1 MVGDYGNA
9 SIIVRNTTNQYKTGV
24 LDANN
29 VTISEN
35 QLSTLNGSQGIQIVV
50 VLAWSTRIFF
60 IEVVSIDNKTL
71 PGLNS
76 R

>member
-9 SIIVRNTTNQYKTGV
+9 RIIVRDTTLPFQTGV
-24 LDANN
+24 LDSNN
-29 VTISEN
+29 LTITDAEI
-35 QLSTLNGSQGIQIVV
+35 STLNGTEGIQLVR

-60 IEVVSIDNKTL
+60 AEVVSIDNMNL
-71 PGLNS
+71 PEVNT